1 MLSEMELM
9 QMTPEMKVKDILDKK
24 KGLVCREF
32 EKVCPTEASFK
43 RMLKEMHNIF
53 DDIEKV
59 MIEVIK

>member
-1 MLSEMELM
+1 MLNHEIII
-9 QMTPEMKVKDILDKK
+9 TILDKK

-53 DDIEKV
+53 DDIKDE
-59 MIEVIK
+59 ILRTTGE